1 MRITSD
7 EVAVIYARACV
18 AWYGRRA
25 SKVIADRIREMKR
38 NGDTSGVKA
47 WSQVAAKLPPEGRP
61 NRKHHL
67 NGRLY

>member
-7 EVAVIYARACV
+7 EVAVIYAHACV

-25 SKVIADRIREMKR
+25 SKVIADQIRKMKR
-38 NGDTSGVKA
+38 NGDADGVKA
-47 WSQVAAKLPPEGRP
+47 WMQVAAKLPPVDRP
-61 NRKHHL
+61 HRKHHL